1 MHEATLGIP
10 LPASGLHIFRE
21 HALSSQNVATM
32 TFPSSEQAEA
42 MRIALDMACK
52 ELGLR
57 EADEA
62 SRARVSSAITTLARA
77 GQLKTYAVHRFRSLG

>member
-1 MHEATLGIP
+1 
-10 LPASGLHIFRE
+10 
-21 HALSSQNVATM
+21 
-32 TFPSSEQAEA
+32 

-57 EADEA
+57 ESDEA

-77 GQLKTYAVHRFRSLG
+77 GQNDAEQLKTYAVHRFRSLG

>member
-1 MHEATLGIP
+1 
-10 LPASGLHIFRE
+10 
-21 HALSSQNVATM
+21 M

-52 ELGLR
+52 EPGLS
-57 EADEA
+57 ESDEA

-77 GQLKTYAVHRFRSLG
+77 GQKDAEQLKTYAVHRFRSLGRSQRIAAEFLPLWRTGTRWG